1 MAIRLASLD
10 DTGAISAL
18 FRGRIGVWQR
28 LNAQG
33 RVEDMPYEALTLV
46 ERWLHGGAWMSIET
60 GAIFLNH
67 LLSGAGIPL
76 VATDDDG
83 YVTGYAEAYHGVEA
97 EPYGSSLHLEHLLTN
112 TVYDAVDLLDAL
124 LARAKAL
131 KASKLTI
138 NRVGQDFTLPEGYT
152 CTSLSHLRRYTV
164 GARQGQVFYRS
175 VEHSDANPAQI
186 SGWMMP
192 VGRLTSA
199 RHQWETHMPRLW
211 EALPRGRKMHRQKL
225 AAAGQDSYVV
235 VEQDMYDPRSAAVYL
250 WAAKPV
256 TAQTIMAIRDW
267 SHREGYR
274 TLKLAMTDDAAKVLG
289 ADAEVDAFAQ
299 ETCAVVR
306 E

>member
-1 MAIRLASLD
+1 MAIRLATLD

-18 FRGRIGVWQR
+18 FRARIGVWQR
-28 LNAQG
+28 LGATG

-76 VATDDDG
+76 VATDEE
-83 YVTGYAEAYHGVEA
+83 YVVGYAEAYHSVEA
-97 EPYGSSLHLEHLLTN
+97 DPYGSSLHLEHLLT
-112 TVYDAVDLLDAL
+112 TDERDAAELLDAL
-124 LARAKAL
+124 LERAKAV
-131 KASKLTI
+131 KASKVTM
-138 NRVGQDFTLPEGYT
+138 NRVSQDVTLPEGYT
-152 CTSLSHLRRYTV
+152 CTALSHLRRYTV

-175 VEHSDANPAQI
+175 VEHNDPTPAQI
-186 SGWMMP
+186 AGWMMP
-192 VGRLTSA
+192 IGRLTSA
-199 RHQWETHMPRLW
+199 RHQWEMHMPRLW

-225 AAAGQDSYVV
+225 AAAGQDAYVV
-235 VEQDMYDPRSAAVYL
+235 IEQDMYDPRSASVYL

-274 TLKLAMTDDAAKVLG
+274 TLKLAMTDEAAKVLG

-299 ETCAVVR
+299 ETCVVVR
-306 E
+306 Q